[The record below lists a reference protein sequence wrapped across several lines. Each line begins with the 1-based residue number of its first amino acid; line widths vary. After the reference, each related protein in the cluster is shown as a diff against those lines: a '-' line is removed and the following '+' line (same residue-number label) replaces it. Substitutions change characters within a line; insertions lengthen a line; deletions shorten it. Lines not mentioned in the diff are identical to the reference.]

1 MTSEAL
7 WKRYAAVWSMEDEE
21 RKTELAECLA
31 GDATYCDPNGLI
43 HGPAELSSYMGHFQ
57 QSAPGGQ
64 FQIRSVLH
72 HHGRSLAQWALHGPD
87 GSILQAGTS
96 FATLTED
103 GRLRDISGFFYPA
116 EQGVEA

>member
-7 WKRYAAVWSMEDEE
+7 WKQYAAIWSMEGEE
-21 RKTELAECLA
+21 RKTELAACLA

-43 HGPAELSSYMGHFQ
+43 HGPGELSTYMGHFQ

-64 FQIRSVLH
+64 FQIQSVLH
-72 HHGRSLAQWALHGPD
+72 HHGRSLADWALQGPD

-96 FATLTED
+96 FATLTDD
-103 GRLRDISGFFYPA
+103 GRLHHISGFFYPA
-116 EQGVEA
+116 KQDGHA